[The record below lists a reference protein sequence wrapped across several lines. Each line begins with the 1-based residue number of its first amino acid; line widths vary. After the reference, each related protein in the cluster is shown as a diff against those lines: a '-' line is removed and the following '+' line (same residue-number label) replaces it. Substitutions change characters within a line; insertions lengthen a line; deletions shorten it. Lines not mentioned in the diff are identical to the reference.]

1 MDPNFTGA
9 LMSHFLPRATG
20 ARRATLVVVCLA
32 TAMLMLDI
40 AVVNTA
46 LPDISHDLDAGL
58 GGLQWVVDAYTL
70 ALATIVV
77 SMGSLADRLGRRRVF
92 IAGLALF
99 TAASLACAL
108 AGSIPVLDVARAVQ
122 GVGAAAMF
130 AVSLALLAGAF
141 PGARERAGALAVYG
155 ATIGAS
161 FAVGPLAGGALTT
174 AFGWRSIF
182 LLNLP
187 LGAVCIA
194 ATVARVAESRDLHA
208 RSIDWAGQGV
218 LASGLFLLV
227 LALLRGNDDG
237 WTSTLIL
244 AELAGALA
252 MLGVFALVES
262 RVHDPLLPLGL
273 FRDPVFTGAQVGAFA
288 ISGSFYAVFLYTTLY
303 LQNVLHL
310 SAVEAGLAYMPA
322 TAVMLIAGAATA
334 AVGTRVSAGTTIS
347 AALALVAV
355 GMVLLTTT
363 GTGSAWWVIL
373 PGEIVA
379 LVGSGLFNPTVSAV
393 ALGSVPDAQSG
404 LAAGVNDTFRQAGIA
419 VGTAALGVFIPARSA
434 LGHGSPDAFVH
445 ALHRAL
451 IVGAALAAVG
461 SIATARLLRG
471 WRPEVATSSRAVAS
485 GLAFDAA

>member
-1 MDPNFTGA
+1 
-9 LMSHFLPRATG
+9 MSHLFSGAAG
-20 ARRATLVVVCLA
+20 ARRATLAVVCLA

-40 AVVNTA
+40 AVVNAA
-46 LPDISHDLDAGL
+46 LPDISRDLGAGL
-58 GGLQWVVDAYTL
+58 GGVEWVIDAYTL

-77 SMGSLADRLGRRRVF
+77 TMGSLADRLGRRRVF

-122 GVGAAAMF
+122 GIGAAAMF
-130 AVSLALLAGAF
+130 AVSLALLASAF

-155 ATIGAS
+155 TTIGAS
-161 FAVGPLAGGALTT
+161 FAVGPLAGGALAS

-182 LLNLP
+182 LVNLP
-187 LGAVCIA
+187 LGAICIA
-194 ATVARVAESRDLHA
+194 ATVARVSESRDPHA
-208 RSIDWAGQGV
+208 RSIDWSGQSL
-218 LASGLFLLV
+218 LAAGLFLLV

-237 WTSTLIL
+237 WSSTLIL
-244 AELAGALA
+244 AELAGAVL
-252 MLGVFALVES
+252 MLGVFVLVER
-262 RVHDPLLPLGL
+262 RVRDPLLPLGL
-273 FRDPVFTGAQVGAFA
+273 FRDPAFTGAQVGAFA

-322 TAVMLIAGAATA
+322 TAVMLVAGAATA
-334 AVGTRVSAGTTIS
+334 AVGTRISARTTIS

-355 GMVLLTTT
+355 GMLLLTAV
-363 GTGSAWWVIL
+363 GTHSSWWVIL

-419 VGTAALGVFIPARSA
+419 VGTAALGVFIPAQSA
-434 LGHGSPDAFVH
+434 LGHGSPDAFVLG
-445 ALHRAL
+445 LHRAL

-461 SIATARLLRG
+461 AIATARLLRG
-471 WRPEVATSSRAVAS
+471 WQPELAAAS
-485 GLAFDAA
+485 LASESELAIDAA

>member
-1 MDPNFTGA
+1 
-9 LMSHFLPRATG
+9 MSQFFPRAAG
-20 ARRATLVVVCLA
+20 ARRATLAVVCLA

-46 LPDISHDLDAGL
+46 LPDISHDLGAGL

-77 SMGSLADRLGRRRVF
+77 TMGSIADRLGRRRVF

-99 TAASLACAL
+99 TVASLACAL
-108 AGSIPVLDVARAVQ
+108 ANSIAVLDVARAAQ
-122 GVGAAAMF
+122 GIGAAAMF
-130 AVSLALLAGAF
+130 AVSLALLASAF

-161 FAVGPLAGGALTT
+161 FAVGPLAGGALTS

-187 LGAVCIA
+187 LGAICIA
-194 ATVARVAESRDLHA
+194 ATVARVAESREPYA

-218 LASGLFLLV
+218 LAAGLFLFV

-244 AELAGALA
+244 AEFAGTVL
-252 MLGVFALVES
+252 MLGVFALVER
-262 RVHDPLLPLGL
+262 RVSDPLLPLGL
-273 FRDPVFTGAQVGAFA
+273 FRDPAFTGAQVGAFA

-322 TAVMLIAGAATA
+322 TAVMLMAGAATA
-334 AVGTRVSAGTTIS
+334 AVGTRVSARTTIS
-347 AALALVAV
+347 VALALVAV
-355 GMVLLTTT
+355 GMLLLTAT
-363 GTGSAWWVIL
+363 GTDSSWWVIL

-393 ALGSVPDAQSG
+393 ALGSLPDSQSG

-419 VGTAALGVFIPARSA
+419 VGTAALGVFIPAQSA
-434 LGHGSPDAFVH
+434 LGHGSPDAFVLG
-445 ALHRAL
+445 LHRAL

-461 SIATARLLRG
+461 AIATARLLRG
-471 WRPEVATSSRAVAS
+471 WRPELVTASAAT
-485 GLAFDAA
+485 GNTLALDAA